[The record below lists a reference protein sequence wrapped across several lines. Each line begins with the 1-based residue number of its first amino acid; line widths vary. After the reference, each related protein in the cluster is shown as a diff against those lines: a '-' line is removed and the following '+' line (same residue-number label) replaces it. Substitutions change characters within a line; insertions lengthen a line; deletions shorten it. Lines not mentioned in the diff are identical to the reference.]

1 MEEAIIY
8 ISFAYGQKKGRLC
21 GGYGVVEIERNKG
34 AGKHLLDP
42 AATYSPVS

>member
-21 GGYGVVEIERNKG
+21 GGYGVVEMRGTRE
-34 AGKHLLDP
+34 LVS
-42 AATYSPVS
+42 TY